1 MGSNDTPKRER
12 AYAEVSGT
20 LQHDF
25 SHSFVLSKGPSFLP
39 QKQQLLLLVKVLHF
53 IAQSATDDLHQA
65 RDKSCLLCLFGFRKI
80 RVLAETIN
88 LFKVSARK
96 LKKL

>member
-53 IAQSATDDLHQA
+53 IADGFPKESRKVRRMICIRPVTSLVFCV
-65 RDKSCLLCLFGFRKI
+65 CLGFVKF
-80 RVLAETIN
+80 E
-88 LFKVSARK
+88 F
-96 LKKL
+96 